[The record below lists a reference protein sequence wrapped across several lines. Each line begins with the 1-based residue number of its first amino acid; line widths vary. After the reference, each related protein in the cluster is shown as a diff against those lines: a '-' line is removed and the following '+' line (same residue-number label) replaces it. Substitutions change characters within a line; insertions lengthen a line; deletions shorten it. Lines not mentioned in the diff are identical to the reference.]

1 MKIVGVV
8 ACTVGIAHTYMGQEA
23 IEVEAQKRGYD
34 YKVETQGGMGID
46 NELFDE
52 EIEGQRDYVIMA
64 TSIGIEMPNGLIR
77 KKKTV
82 KSSIWIHLLLSK
94 MQVLVFDDIEATLNI
109 NK

>member
-46 NELFDE
+46 NELFDD
-52 EIEGQRDYVIMA
+52 EIEAADYVIMA
-64 TSIGIEMPNGLIR
+64 TSIGIEMPER
-77 KKKTV
+77 FDQKKEDGKV
-82 KSSIWIHLLLSK
+82 FHMDPSVVIKNASA
-94 MQVLVFDDIEATLNI
+94 VFDDIEAKLNM